1 MLVSASA
8 DLVAFV
14 RSSGGTVWVRC
25 RPQPR
30 FGGVVFLEASVRPP
44 KRQGGYEPFIVDDI
58 LIVARLPI
66 GVRPDELR
74 LSMEGRRR
82 PRPVA
87 AWDGCAYI
95 V

>member
-1 MLVSASA
+1 MVSASPE
-8 DLVAFV
+8 LVTFV

-25 RPQPR
+25 RRRPR
-30 FGGVVFLEASVRPP
+30 CGGVVFLDATVRPP
-44 KRQGGYEPFIVDDI
+44 ASDVDYEPFMVEDV
-58 LIVARLPI
+58 LVAVRLPFRS
-66 GVRPDELR
+66 RPDELH
-74 LSMEGRRR
+74 LSLEGRRR

>member
-1 MLVSASA
+1 MLVTASA
-8 DLVAFV
+8 ELVSFV
-14 RSSGGTVWVRC
+14 RESGGTVWVRC
-25 RPQPR
+25 QPR
-30 FGGVVFLEASVRPP
+30 HSCRGVVFLETSVKPP
-44 KRQGGYEPFIVDDI
+44 RSSLDYEPFIVEDI
-58 LIVARLPI
+58 LVIVRLPVR
-66 GVRPDELR
+66 VRPDELH